1 MADDPI
7 PLRPLAATLEDPPIA
22 AQGAARPE
30 AEPGPDDAPPP
41 PPPPRGGKPERP
53 RGEIWDGCPVVPLGV
68 NGGASYYLD
77 VHGQMRAVTKHD
89 AQSILQLFGSHI
101 PRLCWHFAQWTKDDD
116 TGEMRRKP
124 HRFDQTTAAMD
135 MIAACSERGLFDPE
149 GAVRGVGAWVDDDGQ
164 LIYHTGDGLLMGAET
179 RGPCTHQ
186 GRIYPAYPPIAAP
199 AAADRYPDPVPEI
212 ADELESWAWARP
224 EIDATIA
231 LGMIGAQMLGG
242 ALSWR
247 PVFWLTGGKG
257 TGKSQFQTLIKHLHG
272 DKGLF
277 QSNDATKSGITSRLG
292 HSSLPVALD
301 ELEPG
306 DEGSSKER
314 DIIVLARVA
323 ASGGQWFRGSSDQ
336 KGASGNVYSTFLFS
350 SILIPGAMKSQ
361 DLSRLIVLSLQEL
374 PEGTRPRTLRA
385 ETWRKRGAALK
396 RLLIDR
402 WPTWAQRLEMWREAF
417 AAESLGGR
425 NGDNWATVMAMAD
438 MARSAELPDA
448 ETLDGW
454 AKKVTGLVRADTEEI
469 GSDADSMMLHLL
481 SQTFDIYRRGEQHTI
496 AQWLMVAAQ
505 LPGAPTG
512 LMGSDTPADRDD
524 AAKLANR
531 KLAKAGL
538 RVIGQGHE
546 AQLLIAT
553 KPIQGLKDLFA
564 RSEWA
569 NGVWTQSA
577 ARVKGALTGRDV
589 PPRKLEGIETRCT
602 QIPFTSIPGLLAFP
616 QSRVEAPPL
625 APRNDLE
632 DFA

>member
-1 MADDPI
+1 MDDVI
-7 PLRPLAATLEDPPIA
+7 PLRPLADALNDPPIA

-30 AEPGPDDAPPP
+30 TDPPQDEAPPP

-53 RGEIWDGCPVVPLGV
+53 KGEIWEGCPVTPLGV
-68 NGGASYYLD
+68 NGGFSYFLD
-77 VHGQMRAVTKHD
+77 VHGQMRAIGKAERMTVM
-89 AQSILQLFGSHI
+89 QLFGRQM
-101 PRLCWHFAQWTKDDD
+101 PQLCWHFPKWVKDQD
-116 TGEMRRKP
+116 TGEMNRKKDA
-124 HRFDQTTAAMD
+124 FDGDGVAMAMYRAA
-135 MIAACSERGLFDPE
+135 SERGLFDPE
-149 GAVRGVGAWVDDDGQ
+149 GAVRGVGAWADDDGQ
-164 LIYHTGDGLLMGAET
+164 LIYHTGDGLLMGPAES
-179 RGPCTHQ
+179 GPCTHQ

-199 AAADRYPDPVPEI
+199 APADRHPDPVPEI
-212 ADELESWAWARP
+212 MEVLETWAWQRP

-242 ALSWR
+242 ALDWR

-361 DLSRLIVLSLQEL
+361 DLSRLIVLSLQAL
-374 PEGTRPRTLRA
+374 PENTSPLTLRA

-417 AAESLGGR
+417 AAEGLGGR

-438 MARSAELPDA
+438 MARTAELPDA
-448 ETLDGW
+448 STLDGW
-454 AKKVTGLVRADTEEI
+454 ARRVTKLVKADTEEI

-481 SQTFDIYRRGEQHTI
+481 SQPFDIYRRGEQHTI

-505 LPGAPTG
+505 LPGAPAG
-512 LMGSDTPADRDD
+512 LMGSDTPAERED
-524 AAKLANR
+524 AAKLANA

-538 RVIGQGHE
+538 RVIGARE
-546 AQLLIAT
+546 DARLFIANAH
-553 KPIQGLKDLFA
+553 IQGLKDLF
-564 RSEWA
+564 RHSEWA
-569 NGVWTQSA
+569 NGVWAQSA
-577 ARVKGALTGRDV
+577 IRVKGAQV
-589 PPRKLEGIETRCT
+589 SESVRKLAGISSRGVE
-602 QIPFTSIPGLLAFP
+602 IPVTSMPGLMSFP
-616 QSRVEAPPL
+616 QDRVTPAP
-625 APRNDLE
+625 APAPDGME

>member
-1 MADDPI
+1 MADDAI
-7 PLRPLAATLEDPPIA
+7 PLRPLAAALDDPPIA

-30 AEPGPDDAPPP
+30 ADPPQDEAPPP
-41 PPPPRGGKPERP
+41 PPPPRGGKPDRP
-53 RGEIWDGCPVVPLGV
+53 KGEIWEGCPVTPLGV
-68 NGGASYYLD
+68 NGGFSYFLD
-77 VHGQMRAVTKHD
+77 VHGQMRAIGKAERMTVM
-89 AQSILQLFGSHI
+89 QLFGRQM
-101 PRLCWHFAQWTKDDD
+101 PQLCWHFPKWVKDQD
-116 TGEMRRKP
+116 TGDMTRKKDA
-124 HRFDQTTAAMD
+124 FDCDGVAMAMYRAA
-135 MIAACSERGLFDPE
+135 SERGLFDPE
-149 GAVRGVGAWVDDDGQ
+149 GAVRGVGAWADDDGQ
-164 LIYHTGDGLLMGAET
+164 LIYHTGDGLLMGTAES
-179 RGPCTHQ
+179 GPCTHQ

-199 AAADRYPDPVPEI
+199 APPDRHPDPVPEI
-212 ADELESWAWARP
+212 MDVLETWAWARP

-242 ALSWR
+242 ALDWR

-361 DLSRLIVLSLQEL
+361 DLSRLIVLSLQAL
-374 PEGTRPRTLRA
+374 PENTPPLTLRA

-417 AAESLGGR
+417 AAEGLGGR

-438 MARSAELPDA
+438 MARQAALPDA
-448 ETLDGW
+448 STLDGW
-454 AKKVTGLVRADTEEI
+454 TRRVAGLVKAGTEEI
-469 GSDADSMMLHLL
+469 GSDADSMMVHLL
-481 SQTFDIYRRGEQHTI
+481 SQRFDIYRRGEQHTI

-505 LPGAPTG
+505 LPGAPSG
-512 LMGSDTPADRDD
+512 LMGSDTPADREDS
-524 AAKLANR
+524 AKLANA
-531 KLAKAGL
+531 KLASAGL
-538 RVIGQGHE
+538 RVIGAQGE
-546 AQLLIAT
+546 ARLFIANT
-553 KPIQGLKDLFA
+553 QIQGLKDLFRA
-564 RSEWA
+564 SEWA
-569 NGVWTQSA
+569 NGVWSQSA
-577 ARVKGALTGRDV
+577 IRVKGAAISDSVRTLA
-589 PPRKLEGIETRCT
+589 GIRTRGVE
-602 QIPFTSIPGLLAFP
+602 IPFTSIPGLAYLPAV
-616 QSRVEAPPL
+616 RVPAAPMP
-625 APRNDLE
+625 AASDLE